1 MMMKISSDQRY
12 YTINSFEDFR
22 LEKQRLILKGKLVE
36 AKINMEIILIR
47 EVFSISNL
55 VLSLAKEFILP
66 RISGLI
72 EDFLN
77 SREKNK
83 E

>member
-1 MMMKISSDQRY
+1 MKTNSESRYNSIS
-12 YTINSFEDFR
+12 SFEDFR
-22 LEKQRLILKGKLVE
+22 LEKQRLILKGKLIE

-47 EVFSISNL
+47 EVFSVSNVIISF
-55 VLSLAKEFILP
+55 AKEFLMP

-77 SREKNK
+77 SGKND